1 MFLEAALMKPE
12 GLRAGPCPP
21 WVQVGF
27 ESGGVTLLYGVLDT
41 SVFSGGWDPQ
51 TSLGIQS

>member
-1 MFLEAALMKPE
+1 MFLVAALTKAE

-21 WVQVGF
+21 WLQVGF
-27 ESGGVTLLYGVLDT
+27 ESGAVTLLYGILDT
-41 SVFSGGWDPQ
+41 SVFSGDRGPQ